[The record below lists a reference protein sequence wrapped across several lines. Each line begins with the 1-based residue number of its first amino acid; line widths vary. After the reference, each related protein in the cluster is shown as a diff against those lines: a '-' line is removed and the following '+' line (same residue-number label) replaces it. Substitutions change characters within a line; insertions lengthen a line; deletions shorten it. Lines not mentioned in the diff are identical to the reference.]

1 MLETIAQ
8 GVARV
13 TFMPTLAYNLLM
25 ERLSSRRWWDRVDD
39 RIILGDLKPIHRLS
53 FNSGAMEGAIPFR
66 STYTA
71 SLVASEGISGV
82 VALNEPYELS
92 LCSYQTAGWNKL
104 GVKYFNLHL
113 ISVTSKLILPPL
125 QS

>member
-39 RIILGDLKPIHRLS
+39 RIILGALNPIHELS
-53 FNSGAMEGAIPFR
+53 FLILAGAIPFR
-66 STYTA
+66 SAYTA

-104 GVKYFNLHL
+104 GVSYFNLNA
-113 ISVTSKLILPPL
+113 IFVTSKVILPPL
-125 QS
+125 QR

>member
-53 FNSGAMEGAIPFR
+53 FNSGTMAGAIPFR

-104 GVKYFNLHL
+104 GVNYFNLNS
-113 ISVTSKLILPPL
+113 IIVTSKLIPPPL
-125 QS
+125 QR

>member
-25 ERLSSRRWWDRVDD
+25 ERLSSRRWWDRIDD
-39 RIILGDLKPIHRLS
+39 RIILGALNPIHELS
-53 FNSGAMEGAIPFR
+53 FKSGTMAGAIPFR
-66 STYTA
+66 SAYTA

-104 GVKYFNLHL
+104 GVNYFNLHS
-113 ISVTSKLILPPL
+113 ISVTSKLFPLPL
-125 QS
+125 QR